1 VVDAPSQELQMNRR
15 SIVAVAGALTL
26 LALSACGSDADS
38 SSELSDAQ
46 SAAAES
52 AIESAAAGGVTLD
65 QGCVE
70 EVAAQLSEEDAQL
83 AADDPEA
90 QLSDAGESLG
100 IELLSCADEGEII
113 DLFIAGMSEGG
124 APLDEDCA
132 RTALEDVDVKEIIA
146 SAGGGDV
153 PADLVT
159 ALTPCLGG

>member
-1 VVDAPSQELQMNRR
+1 MNRR
-15 SIVAVAGALTL
+15 SIVGVVSASML
-26 LALSACGSDADS
+26 LALSACGGDSDS

-46 SAAAES
+46 SAAASS
-52 AIESAAAGGVTLD
+52 AIEAAAADGVTLD

-83 AADDPEA
+83 AADDPDAE
-90 QLSDAGESLG
+90 LSAAGESLG

-113 DLFIAGMSEGG
+113 DLFIAGMSESG

-132 RTALEDVDVKEIIA
+132 RAALQEVDVTAIIA
-146 SAGGGDV
+146 SAGSGDDV
-153 PADLVT
+153 PPELVT